1 VFLQIG
7 PAKKRNFGELVSK
20 IIIVEDNPDIAI
32 LYQRALIQH
41 QTSVFRDIPAA
52 MEHLKHTRPDL
63 AILDFYLPS
72 GSGMSLLQ
80 YMRSNVELESIPVLG
95 ISADDSLKDTA
106 ESYGISAFLAKPINV
121 GEMIKV
127 TQQLLKKSA

>member
-1 VFLQIG
+1 GFQLHNSRAVRKFFAKISDQSSHCYAIIAVGRNRMFAKNGPVEKRKIG
-7 PAKKRNFGELVSK
+7 DPVSK
-20 IIIVEDNPDIAI
+20 IIIVEDNPDIAV

-52 MEHLKHTRPDL
+52 MEHLKHTCPDL

-80 YMRSNVELESIPVLG
+80 YMRSN
-95 ISADDSLKDTA
+95 A
-106 ESYGISAFLAKPINV
+106 E
-121 GEMIKV
+121 
-127 TQQLLKKSA
+127 